1 MYVQIPT
8 GGVNEGYTWVFVPSE
23 VPPSISQIE
32 HEREAAEFAAER
44 HDAEKQAKAAVD
56 YGEGMPQ
63 SHCGICKQF
72 IAPDG
77 CTVVEGTIRA
87 EDWCKLFVKREGRAD
102 AEVTTFAPSNGDP
115 QGRAAG
121 VMFFRKA
128 DRGDEALFVKHRE
141 RGTWEFPGGTIE
153 EGESAESAALREVGE
168 EIGAVTH
175 GKMSMLMRDRLTGVD
190 YSTFQARVADAFEP
204 TLNEELADFAWL
216 PMGDPPE
223 PLHPGV
229 RLVLERVGMDEL
241 DIARAIAQG
250 RLSSPQQYENLWLF
264 ALRVTGTGASYRP
277 ELNEHVWRDPGLYL
291 NDDFLARCN
300 GLPVIWQHPPDDV
313 LNQQEF
319 ENRIIGALML
329 PYIVDDEV
337 WAVARIYDQVAAQ
350 LMLDYP
356 LSTSPDVMFRDP
368 EVNESR
374 KLEGGKTLLIEGKP
388 SLLDHLAICSL
399 GVWDKS
405 GEPTGIAKGEPIM
418 ADAEL
423 LPDVRVD
430 HLERL
435 SSIYVALSDMID
447 RLA

>member
-1 MYVQIPT
+1 MYVQVPT
-8 GGVNEGYTWVFVPSE
+8 GGVNQGFTWVFVPSD
-23 VPPSISQIE
+23 VPPSISQVE
-32 HEREAAEFAAER
+32 HEREASEFAAER
-44 HDAEKQAKAAVD
+44 HDAEKQTKEAVD

-63 SHCGICKQF
+63 SHCGICKHF
-72 IAPDG
+72 IEPDG
-77 CTVVEGTIRA
+77 CALVEGVIKA
-87 EDWCKLFVKREGRAD
+87 EDWCKLFEREGRAD
-102 AEVTTFAPSNGDP
+102 EQVATLAPVTGDP
-115 QGRAAG
+115 QSRAAG
-121 VMFFRKA
+121 VMFFCKS
-128 DRGDEALFVKHRE
+128 DGGDQALFVKHRE
-141 RGTWEFPGGTIE
+141 RGTWEFPGGIIE
-153 EGESAESAALREVGE
+153 AGESAETAALREVGE

-175 GKMSMLMRDRLTGVD
+175 GKMSMLMRDRLTGTD
-190 YSTFQARVADAFEP
+190 YSTFQARVAEPFEP
-204 TLNEELADFAWL
+204 TLSDELEDFEWA
-216 PMGDPPE
+216 PMDQPPE
-223 PLHPGV
+223 PMHPGV
-229 RLVLERVGMDEL
+229 RLVLERVRMDEL
-241 DIARAIAQG
+241 DIARAIAEG

-291 NDDFLARCN
+291 NPDFLARCN

-329 PYIVDDEV
+329 PYIVEDEV
-337 WAVARIYDQVAAQ
+337 WAVARIYDQGAAQ

-418 ADAEL
+418 ANAEL

-430 HLERL
+430 QIDRL
-435 SSIYVALSDMID
+435 SSIYVALSDMLD

>member
-1 MYVQIPT
+1 
-8 GGVNEGYTWVFVPSE
+8 
-23 VPPSISQIE
+23 
-32 HEREAAEFAAER
+32 
-44 HDAEKQAKAAVD
+44 
-56 YGEGMPQ
+56 
-63 SHCGICKQF
+63 
-72 IAPDG
+72 
-77 CTVVEGTIRA
+77 
-87 EDWCKLFVKREGRAD
+87 
-102 AEVTTFAPSNGDP
+102 
-115 QGRAAG
+115 
-121 VMFFRKA
+121 
-128 DRGDEALFVKHRE
+128 
-141 RGTWEFPGGTIE
+141 
-153 EGESAESAALREVGE
+153 
-168 EIGAVTH
+168 
-175 GKMSMLMRDRLTGVD
+175 
-190 YSTFQARVADAFEP
+190 
-204 TLNEELADFAWL
+204 
-216 PMGDPPE
+216 
-223 PLHPGV
+223 
-229 RLVLERVGMDEL
+229 MDEL
-241 DIARAIAQG
+241 DIARAIAEG

-291 NDDFLARCN
+291 NPDFLARCN

-329 PYIVDDEV
+329 PYIVEDEV
-337 WAVARIYDQVAAQ
+337 WAVARIYDQGAAQ

-418 ADAEL
+418 ANAEL

-430 HLERL
+430 QIDRL
-435 SSIYVALSDMID
+435 SSIYVALSDMLD